1 MQCVERGLIS
11 LDDDVSVFLP
21 ELKGAQI
28 FTKIEDGKPV
38 MKKAQNTITLR

>member
-1 MQCVERGLIS
+1 MQCVERGLIN

-21 ELKGAQI
+21 ELKGAQV
-28 FTKIEDGKPV
+28 FARIEDAKPV